1 MDEGGGALVG
11 KVDQSGPRKI
21 TASKSVRWPMGGG
34 FGRRQ
39 QSGKHRK
46 LYTAY
51 FESIRPELMVR
62 RGFVALRDCQ
72 NLPQVCADMCEIE
85 ISHQDEDVTCCDMK
99 FQGLPIF

>member
-1 MDEGGGALVG
+1 MDIW
-11 KVDQSGPRKI
+11 KI
-21 TASKSVRWPMGGG
+21 SPYDPARMVHDIPSSSWVLYIL
-34 FGRRQ
+34 F
-39 QSGKHRK
+39 HLCK

-51 FESIRPELMVR
+51 FESIRLELMVR

-85 ISHQDEDVTCCDMK
+85 ISHQDEDVTSCDMK